1 MQINT
6 LKLKT
11 VRQRKKIV
19 GRGGKKGVYS
29 GHGIKGQKA
38 RSGGNV
44 DPLFGG
50 DRSALI
56 RRMKKKRGFNSSR
69 VKPAAIKFSD
79 LAKRFENGT
88 EITLEKLIKKNLLKK
103 IEIKRGVKIIGPKK
117 KDEKS
122 FSFGKNFLFTKSTK
136 PANKAIKK

>member
-11 VRQRKKIV
+11 VRKRKKVI
-19 GRGGKKGVYS
+19 GRGGKKGTYS
-29 GHGIKGQKA
+29 GRGVKGQKA
-38 RSGGNV
+38 RSGGNI

-56 RRMKKKRGFNSSR
+56 RRMKKKRGFNSSHI
-69 VKPAAIKFSD
+69 KPVAIKFSD
-79 LAKRFENGT
+79 LAKRFENGA
-88 EITLEKLIKKNLLKK
+88 EITLEKLLKKNLLKK
-103 IEIKRGVKIIGPKK
+103 TEAKRGVKIVGPKK
-117 KDEKS
+117 EGEKN
-122 FSFGKNFLFTKSTK
+122 FSFGTNFLFTKSTK